1 MNGGG
6 WASRGGRG
14 VGGGVVV
21 NEDFYDVV
29 REARRSERFCCLLM
43 DVLTRRRLK
52 LCHSDIT
59 DNGT

>member
-1 MNGGG
+1 MEGEWG
-6 WASRGGRG
+6 A
-14 VGGGVVV
+14 GVVV